1 MNVAVVGGGAAGFFS
16 AITCAESSP
25 QARVTIFERGERV
38 LAKVKISGGGRCNV
52 THACFEPKQ
61 LIHYYPRGGMALLGP
76 FHDFQPSDTMDWF
89 ESRGVKLKTEEDGR
103 VFPVTDQSQTVIDCL
118 VEAARKAKV
127 EVQTGAAI
135 KSIEKTDK
143 GFVLSFADGTSRVF
157 DRLLLATGSNADG
170 YRWVKSLGHQL
181 ESPVP
186 SLFTFTITDPRLKG
200 LSGIS
205 VPDGRVK
212 LKGKKLEQRGPLL
225 ITHWGLSGPAILK
238 LSAWGARILNGL
250 NYQAELEVSW
260 LPEMKSEEL
269 AKKFQET
276 KAEHSR
282 KLVLNQPAVDVPQ
295 RLWEK
300 LAKAA
305 GVGDDLRWSDITKAH
320 LGRLAEELL
329 SGVYK
334 MTGRSAFKEEF
345 VTCGG
350 VKLNEVDFSTMES
363 KVCPGLYLAGEILD
377 IDALTGGFNFQNA
390 WTTGWIAGKSL
401 AEGV

>member
-1 MNVAVVGGGAAGFFS
+1 MVGGGAAGFFA
-16 AITCAESSP
+16 AIACAESNPNS
-25 QARVTIFERGERV
+25 RVTIFERGERV

-52 THACFEPKQ
+52 THSCFEPKQ

-76 FHDFQPSDTMDWF
+76 FHNFQPADTMDWF
-89 ESRGVKLKTEEDGR
+89 ESRGVELKTEEDGR
-103 VFPVTDQSQTVIDCL
+103 VFPVSDQSQTIIDCL
-118 VEAARKAKV
+118 LEAASKAKV

-135 KSIEKTDK
+135 KSVEKNEK
-143 GFVLSFADGTSRVF
+143 GFVLIFKDGTSRVF

-170 YRWVKSLGHQL
+170 HRWVQSLGHKL
-181 ESPVP
+181 EPPVP
-186 SLFTFTITDPRLKG
+186 SLFTFTIADPRLKG

-225 ITHWGLSGPAILK
+225 ITHWGLSGPAVLK
-238 LSAWGARILNGL
+238 LSAWGARILNGA

-260 LPEMKSEEL
+260 LPETKPDEL
-269 AKKFQET
+269 NAKFQE
-276 KAEHSR
+276 ARSAHAR
-282 KLVLNQPAVDVPQ
+282 KLVLNQSAVDIPQ

-300 LAKAA
+300 LARAA
-305 GVGDDLRWSDITKAH
+305 GVSDELRWSDITKAN
-320 LGRLAEELL
+320 LNRLAEELL
-329 SGVYK
+329 CGVYK
-334 MTGRSAFKEEF
+334 MTGKSAFKEEF

-350 VKLNEVDFSTMES
+350 VKLNEVDFSSMES

-390 WTTGWIAGKSL
+390 WTTGWIAGKAL
-401 AEGV
+401 AAE